1 MTKKEQ
7 KLSYIKEAEQNALN
21 MCKYYSDM
29 IQLIDDMEYGMTS
42 RTDDYRLDSS
52 PRQKLRDGFSL
63 IRQALY
69 QEQQNNLARC
79 FLLVGVGGKEAE
91 AHSKKEA
98 MRAFNGKYSV
108 VELLDEYFRLP
119 SGWRVDD
126 EEGLKEELKNRLS
139 GEKE

>member
-1 MTKKEQ
+1 MK
-7 KLSYIKEAEQNALN
+7 SYIKETEQNALN

-29 IQLIDDMEYGMTS
+29 IQLIEDMEYGMTS
-42 RTDDYRLDSS
+42 RTDDYRFDSS
-52 PRQKLRDGFSL
+52 PRRKLREGFGL

-98 MRAFNGKYSV
+98 MKAFNGKYSV
-108 VELLDEYFRLP
+108 VKLLDEYFRLP
-119 SGWRVDD
+119 SGWRVED
-126 EEGLKEELKNRLS
+126 EEGLKKELKDAL
-139 GEKE
+139 GDDK

>member
-1 MTKKEQ
+1 MK
-7 KLSYIKEAEQNALN
+7 SYIKETEQNALN

-29 IQLIDDMEYGMTS
+29 IQLIEDMEYGMTS
-42 RTDDYRLDSS
+42 RTDDYRFDSS
-52 PRQKLRDGFSL
+52 PRRKLREGFGL

-98 MRAFNGKYSV
+98 MKAFNGKYSV
-108 VELLDEYFRLP
+108 VKLLDEYFRLP
-119 SGWRVDD
+119 SGWRIED
-126 EEGLKEELKNRLS
+126 EEGLKKELKDAL
-139 GEKE
+139 GDDK